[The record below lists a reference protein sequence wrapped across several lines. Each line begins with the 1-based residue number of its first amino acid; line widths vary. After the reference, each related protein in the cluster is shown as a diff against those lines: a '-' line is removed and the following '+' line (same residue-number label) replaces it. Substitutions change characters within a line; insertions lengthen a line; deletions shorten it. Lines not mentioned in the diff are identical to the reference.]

1 MNSNNPF
8 SIPNINQL
16 SQPSQFFFQNN
27 LDNNNTNTNNNNKNF
42 SSFQNNPFISNTT
55 LNNLQTNKDNKN
67 SEIPFLQNND
77 NILKNGLTS
86 SQKMNYTKKKEENIK
101 NIFFINEN
109 EKNSQNDNNNIFS
122 GAKILNI
129 NANNSNS
136 NSINNPF
143 FPKNKNDL
151 ITSPFPFQFQEN
163 TKSEK
168 VINSQEEKSN
178 MEKDKASI
186 KNNIFPLI
194 NTDNS
199 FNFLNNNIQE
209 QNKKE
214 KQEKNIFNY
223 NTNNINDKNKF
234 NVSPKK
240 QLEIIKE
247 EEELKLKKESSNKEA
262 LTNENLL
269 TNGENDSE
277 QEKDKE
283 NNKEKKIII
292 SNFNSKIGNEQKNK
306 VSDENNL
313 SNINEE
319 KNENENIELNNE
331 INNIENNNIDNE
343 KENNIGNNIN
353 YNNLPNFEN
362 IINISS
368 NDEEMHKIIEENN
381 NQVDKLISD
390 YHLNIINNMIDLNIN
405 EFNNKLNQFFYFCK
419 QKINGIKILN
429 DICNKLK
436 EKIIVNYNILIE
448 KQKININEYNLLV
461 SYDQKLDYVISIQNS
476 IINELKYSNK
486 ELEVDMNS
494 YNDEN
499 NKINEVISD
508 NELNEN
514 INITNKNIKKLESLL
529 EKQFNKN
536 SIENLNNIEIPNL
549 NENDNFFDLMQ
560 RIYNP
565 VKDINKAFSQLLI
578 ESSSL
583 KEHYYDDN

>member
-27 LDNNNTNTNNNNKNF
+27 LDNNNNTNNNKNF

-55 LNNLQTNKDNKN
+55 HNNLQTNKDNKN

-77 NILKNGLTS
+77 NILKNGFTS
-86 SQKMNYTKKKEENIK
+86 SQKMNYTKKKEESIK
-101 NIFFINEN
+101 NIFFLNEN

-199 FNFLNNNIQE
+199 FNCLNNNIQE

-234 NVSPKK
+234 SVSPKK

-390 YHLNIINNMIDLNIN
+390 YHLNIINNMIDLNIS

-476 IINELKYSNK
+476 IINDLKYSNK

-514 INITNKNIKKLESLL
+514 INITNKNIKKLENLL

-578 ESSSL
+578 ESSLL
-583 KEHYYDDN
+583 KENYYDDN

>member
-122 GAKILNI
+122 GAKIINI

-353 YNNLPNFEN
+353 YKNLPNFEN

-476 IINELKYSNK
+476 IINDLKYSNK

-514 INITNKNIKKLESLL
+514 INITNKNIKKLENLL

-578 ESSSL
+578 ESSLL
-583 KEHYYDDN
+583 KEKYYDDN

>member
-234 NVSPKK
+234 SVSPKK

-390 YHLNIINNMIDLNIN
+390 YHLNIINNMIDLNIS

-476 IINELKYSNK
+476 IINDLKYSNK

-578 ESSSL
+578 ESSLL
-583 KEHYYDDN
+583 KENYYDDN

>member
-122 GAKILNI
+122 GAKIINI

-353 YNNLPNFEN
+353 YKNLPNFEN

-476 IINELKYSNK
+476 IINDLKYSNK

-514 INITNKNIKKLESLL
+514 INITNKNIKKLENLL

-578 ESSSL
+578 ESSLL
-583 KEHYYDDN
+583 KENYYDDN

>member
-101 NIFFINEN
+101 NIFFLNEN

-306 VSDENNL
+306 VSNENNL

-390 YHLNIINNMIDLNIN
+390 YHLNIINNMIDLNIS

-476 IINELKYSNK
+476 IINHLKYSNK

-514 INITNKNIKKLESLL
+514 INITNKNIKKLENLL

-578 ESSSL
+578 ESSLL
-583 KEHYYDDN
+583 KENYYDDN

>member
-122 GAKILNI
+122 GAKIINI

-199 FNFLNNNIQE
+199 FNCLNNNIQE

-390 YHLNIINNMIDLNIN
+390 YHLNIINNMIDLNIS

-476 IINELKYSNK
+476 IINDLKYSNK

-514 INITNKNIKKLESLL
+514 INITNKNIKKLENLL

-578 ESSSL
+578 ESSLL
-583 KEHYYDDN
+583 KENYYDDN

>member
-27 LDNNNTNTNNNNKNF
+27 LDNNNNTNNNKNF

-55 LNNLQTNKDNKN
+55 HNNLQTNKDNKN

-77 NILKNGLTS
+77 NILKNGFTS
-86 SQKMNYTKKKEENIK
+86 SQKMNYTKKKEESIK
-101 NIFFINEN
+101 NIFFLNEN

-234 NVSPKK
+234 SVSPKK

-390 YHLNIINNMIDLNIN
+390 YHLNIINNMIDLNIS

-476 IINELKYSNK
+476 IINDLKYSNK

-578 ESSSL
+578 ESSLL
-583 KEHYYDDN
+583 KENYYDDN

>member
-27 LDNNNTNTNNNNKNF
+27 IDNNNTNTNNNNKNF

-122 GAKILNI
+122 GAKIINI

-390 YHLNIINNMIDLNIN
+390 YHLNIINNMIDLNIS

-448 KQKININEYNLLV
+448 KQKIKINEYNLLV

-476 IINELKYSNK
+476 IINDLKYSNK

-508 NELNEN
+508 NEFNEN
-514 INITNKNIKKLESLL
+514 INMTNKNIKKLESLL

-578 ESSSL
+578 ESSLL
-583 KEHYYDDN
+583 KENYYDDN

>member
-27 LDNNNTNTNNNNKNF
+27 IDNNNTNTNNNNKNF

-101 NIFFINEN
+101 NIFFLNEN

-122 GAKILNI
+122 GAKIINI

-353 YNNLPNFEN
+353 YKNLPNFEN

-476 IINELKYSNK
+476 IINDLKYSNK

-514 INITNKNIKKLESLL
+514 INITNKNIKKLENLL

-578 ESSSL
+578 ESSLL
-583 KEHYYDDN
+583 KENYYDDN

>member
-27 LDNNNTNTNNNNKNF
+27 LDNNNTNNNNKNF
-42 SSFQNNPFISNTT
+42 SPFQNNPFISNTT

-67 SEIPFLQNND
+67 SEITFLQNND
-77 NILKNGLTS
+77 NILKNGFTS

-101 NIFFINEN
+101 NIFFLNEN

-122 GAKILNI
+122 GAKIINI

-209 QNKKE
+209 ENKKE
-214 KQEKNIFNY
+214 KEEKNIFNY

-343 KENNIGNNIN
+343 KENNFGNNIN

-368 NDEEMHKIIEENN
+368 NEEEMQKIIEENN

-419 QKINGIKILN
+419 KKINFIKIIN

-476 IINELKYSNK
+476 IINDLKYSNK

-514 INITNKNIKKLESLL
+514 INITNKIIKKLESLL

-536 SIENLNNIEIPNL
+536 SIEYLNNIEIPNL
-549 NENDNFFDLMQ
+549 NENDNFFDLIQ

-578 ESSSL
+578 ESSLL
-583 KEHYYDDN
+583 KENYYDDN

>member
-27 LDNNNTNTNNNNKNF
+27 LDNNNNTNNNKNF

-55 LNNLQTNKDNKN
+55 HNNLQTNKDNKN

-77 NILKNGLTS
+77 NILKNGFTS
-86 SQKMNYTKKKEENIK
+86 SQKMNYTKKKEESIK
-101 NIFFINEN
+101 NIFFLNEN

-234 NVSPKK
+234 SVSPKK

-390 YHLNIINNMIDLNIN
+390 YHLNIINNMIDLNIS

-476 IINELKYSNK
+476 IINDLKYSNK

-514 INITNKNIKKLESLL
+514 INITNKNIKKLENLL

-578 ESSSL
+578 ESSLL
-583 KEHYYDDN
+583 KENYYDDN

>member
-27 LDNNNTNTNNNNKNF
+27 LDNNNTNTNNKNF

-101 NIFFINEN
+101 NIFFLNEN

-122 GAKILNI
+122 GAKIINI

-313 SNINEE
+313 SNVNEE

-390 YHLNIINNMIDLNIN
+390 YHLNIINNMIDLNIS

-476 IINELKYSNK
+476 IINHLKYSNK

-508 NELNEN
+508 NEFNEN
-514 INITNKNIKKLESLL
+514 INMTNKNIKKLESLL

-578 ESSSL
+578 ESSLL
-583 KEHYYDDN
+583 KENYYDDN